1 VPRWPGAVVERR
13 ADVISGFSGLSE
25 LTDQRASRD
34 QANVKA
40 IMDRNGGIGAGFDS
54 LRLWLA
60 FSVLLIHS
68 FTVAQ
73 YDQGLPQR
81 LWSGPLRPLL
91 LAILPM
97 FFGLSGFLVTG
108 SAMRTRSIKAFLAL
122 RLLRL
127 LPALSVEVTLSAL
140 ILGPLLTVL
149 PFRLYFSDPLFFSY
163 FGNIVGHVQFSLP
176 GVFASAPMAGI
187 VNLNLWTL
195 RPEYSCYALILF
207 LMPSGALFDRRK
219 MTVIAGIVLAILGVG
234 NSLFDLGETDTMYD
248 APILLMSFTMGIVA
262 YRWRERIP
270 VHGGVFAAA
279 LAALYGA
286 WSFRGTA
293 VLGLIPL
300 TYCMVYLGV
309 QPLPRLKLLPRGD
322 YSYGIY
328 LYGFPIQQA
337 LVLLFPSLKIW
348 WGLFPTAAL
357 VVLAV
362 AMASWHFV
370 ERPALSLKRIV
381 MGGHEG
387 GPSNPSRFSLA
398 RILRGYSGVMAKAD
412 ASAAAIV
419 AEDSSNALRL
429 GTPAIER

>member
-1 VPRWPGAVVERR
+1 VPKWLRADVERR
-13 ADVISGFSGLSE
+13 AAVVSGFRDSSE
-25 LTDQRASRD
+25 LGDRRASGD

-40 IMDRNGGIGAGFDS
+40 IMDRNDGIGPGFDS

-60 FSVLLIHS
+60 FSVLLAHS
-68 FTVAQ
+68 FTVAPD
-73 YDQGLPQR
+73 DQGLAQG
-81 LWSGPLRPLL
+81 LWDGPLRPLL

-108 SAMRTRSIKAFLAL
+108 SAMRTRSMKAFLAL

-149 PFRLYFSDPLFFSY
+149 PLRLYFTDPLFFSY
-163 FGNIVGHVQFSLP
+163 FGNIVGHVQFFLP
-176 GVFASAPMAGI
+176 GLFTTAPKAGI

-195 RPEYSCYALILF
+195 RPEYCCYVFILF
-207 LMPSGALFDRRK
+207 LMASGALFDRQK
-219 MTVIAGIVLAILGVG
+219 MTIIAGIVLGILGVG
-234 NSLFDLGETDTMYD
+234 NSLFDLGETDTMYGD
-248 APILLMSFTMGIVA
+248 PVLLMSFIMGVVA
-262 YRWRERIP
+262 YQWRERIP

-279 LAALYGA
+279 AAALYGA

-300 TYCMVYLGV
+300 TYCMAYLGV
-309 QPLPRLKLLPRGD
+309 QPLPRLKLLPQGD

-337 LVLLFPSLKIW
+337 LVFLFPALKIW
-348 WGLFPTAAL
+348 WALFPAAAL
-357 VVLAV
+357 VVLAI

-381 MGGHEG
+381 TGARRAG
-387 GPSNPSRFSLA
+387 LA
-398 RILRGYSGVMAKAD
+398 
-412 ASAAAIV
+412 
-419 AEDSSNALRL
+419 NA
-429 GTPAIER
+429 

>member
-1 VPRWPGAVVERR
+1 VPRWLR
-13 ADVISGFSGLSE
+13 ADVEQRADVNSSFRDLSE
-25 LTDQRASRD
+25 LGDQRASRD
-34 QANVKA
+34 QANVKT
-40 IMDRNGGIGAGFDS
+40 IMDRNDGIGPGFDS
-54 LRLWLA
+54 LRLLLA

-68 FTVAQ
+68 ITVAS
-73 YDQGLPQR
+73 YDRGLPQE
-81 LWSGPLRPLL
+81 LWNGPLRPLL

-108 SAMRTRSIKAFLAL
+108 SAMRTRSMKAFLAL

-149 PFRLYFSDPLFFSY
+149 PLRLYFTDPLFFAY
-163 FGNIVGHVQFSLP
+163 FGNIVGHVQFFLP
-176 GVFASAPMAGI
+176 GLFTTAPMAGV

-195 RPEYSCYALILF
+195 TPEYSCYAFMLF
-207 LMPSGALFDRRK
+207 LMASSALFDRQK
-219 MTVIAGIVLAILGVG
+219 MTIIAGIVLGILGVG
-234 NSLFDLGETDTMYD
+234 NSLFDLAETDTMYG
-248 APILLMSFTMGIVA
+248 APVLLMSFTMGIVA
-262 YRWRERIP
+262 YQWRERIP

-279 LAALYGA
+279 VAALYGA

-300 TYCMVYLGV
+300 TYCMAYLGV
-309 QPLPRLKLLPRGD
+309 QPLPRLKLLPQGD

-337 LVLLFPSLKIW
+337 LVFLFPALKIW
-348 WGLFPTAAL
+348 WALFSVAAL
-357 VVLAV
+357 VALAI

-381 MGGHEG
+381 T
-387 GPSNPSRFSLA
+387 
-398 RILRGYSGVMAKAD
+398 RGREAVLD
-412 ASAAAIV
+412 RP
-419 AEDSSNALRL
+419 E
-429 GTPAIER
+429 P

>member
-1 VPRWPGAVVERR
+1 VPRWLRADVEQR
-13 ADVISGFSGLSE
+13 ADVISGFRDLSE
-25 LTDQRASRD
+25 LGDQRASRD
-34 QANVKA
+34 QVNVKT
-40 IMDRNGGIGAGFDS
+40 IMDRHDGVGPGFDS
-54 LRLWLA
+54 LRLGLA

-73 YDQGLPQR
+73 YDQGLSLR
-81 LWSGPLRPLL
+81 LWNGPLRPLL

-108 SAMRTRSIKAFLAL
+108 SAMRTRSMKAFLAL

-149 PFRLYFSDPLFFSY
+149 PLRLYFTDPLFFAY
-163 FGNIVGHVQFSLP
+163 FGNIIGHVQFFLP
-176 GVFASAPMAGI
+176 GLFATAPMAGV

-195 RPEYSCYALILF
+195 TPEYCCYGFMLF
-207 LMPSGALFDRRK
+207 LMASSALFDRQK
-219 MTVIAGIVLAILGVG
+219 MTIIAGIVLGILGVG
-234 NSLFDLGETDTMYD
+234 NSLFDLAETDTMYG
-248 APILLMSFTMGIVA
+248 APVLLMSFTMGIVA
-262 YRWRERIP
+262 YQWRERIP

-279 LAALYGA
+279 AVALYGA

-300 TYCMVYLGV
+300 TYCMAYLGV
-309 QPLPRLKLLPRGD
+309 QPLTRSKLLPQGD

-337 LVLLFPSLKIW
+337 LVFLFPALKIW
-348 WGLFPTAAL
+348 WALFSVAAL
-357 VVLAV
+357 VALAI

-381 MGGHEG
+381 TGRREAV
-387 GPSNPSRFSLA
+387 L
-398 RILRGYSGVMAKAD
+398 D
-412 ASAAAIV
+412 
-419 AEDSSNALRL
+419 RL
-429 GTPAIER
+429 EP